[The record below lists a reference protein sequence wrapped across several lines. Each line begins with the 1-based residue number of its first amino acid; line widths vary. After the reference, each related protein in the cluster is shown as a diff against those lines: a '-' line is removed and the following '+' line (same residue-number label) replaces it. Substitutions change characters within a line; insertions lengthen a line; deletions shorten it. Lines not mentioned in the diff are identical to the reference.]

1 MTQRKSNWSCLFVAA
16 GLAFSFAGCGGD
28 SEGSSDGDAKASN
41 SGKEGGKQSTSTGGS
56 SKKGSDERPN
66 IDGIPID
73 VFFSEPLAVA
83 AESGEVVAST
93 TPNGP
98 VPGTTP
104 KETVEAPEEPA
115 PAAGGAVAWN
125 EVISPDMLKGEMKS
139 IRLQLQQRLTTLAS
153 YNSSYLEIPIFATTM
168 SLLAEVAR
176 RHPDDIS
183 WKENAKYI
191 RALGVEMTEVCSGS
205 GARGRKS
212 YDVVN
217 GAFLK
222 ICDVLDN
229 NPPAELPETEEE
241 SDFLSA
247 ADMGYLM
254 KRLQRGM
261 EWMQNNAGSEEAFKE
276 NAELAQREVSVF
288 AAIAQAFSDESYG
301 YGDDE
306 EFTGH
311 AFEMRDAAAGM
322 SKAADETGTEFNFD
336 TFDTLRSKVDQK
348 CTQCHMTFR
357 TG

>member
-1 MTQRKSNWSCLFVAA
+1 MTQLKSNWLRLFVAA

-28 SEGSSDGDAKASN
+28 SEDGSDGDAEASKP
-41 SGKEGGKQSTSTGGS
+41 GKDGGKQSASTGGS

-66 IDGIPID
+66 VDGIPID
-73 VFFSEPLAVA
+73 VFFPEPLAVA

-93 TPNGP
+93 TPAGP
-98 VPGTTP
+98 GPGTTP
-104 KETVEAPEEPA
+104 TETVETPEEPA
-115 PAAGGAVAWN
+115 PAAGGTIDWKD
-125 EVISPDMLKGEMKS
+125 VISPDIIKGEMKS
-139 IRLQLQQRLTTLAS
+139 IRLQLQQRLSTLAS
-153 YNSSYLEIPIFATTM
+153 YNSSYLEIPIFATTL

-183 WKENAKYI
+183 WKENAKFI
-191 RALGVEMTEVCSGS
+191 RALGVEMTEVCASS

-241 SDFLSA
+241 TDFLSA

-261 EWMQNNAGSEEAFKE
+261 EWMQNNAGSEDAFKE
-276 NAELAQREVSVF
+276 NAELALREVSVF
-288 AAIAQAFSDESYG
+288 AVIAQAFADESYG

-311 AFEMRDAAAGM
+311 AFEMRDAASGM
-322 SKAADETGTEFNFD
+322 FKAADETGTDFNFD

>member
-1 MTQRKSNWSCLFVAA
+1 MTQRKSNWLCLFVAA
-16 GLAFSFAGCGGD
+16 GLAFSFAGCVGD
-28 SEGSSDGDAKASN
+28 SEDSSDGQSASSK
-41 SGKEGGKQSTSTGGS
+41 SGNDGGERSASTGGGS

-73 VFFSEPLAVA
+73 VFFPEPLAVA
-83 AESGEVVAST
+83 AETGEIVAT
-93 TPNGP
+93 ATPNR
-98 VPGTTP
+98 PGTKP
-104 KETVEAPEEPA
+104 ETVETPEEPESA
-115 PAAGGAVAWN
+115 AAGGAVVWN
-125 EVISPDMLKGEMKS
+125 EVISPEMLKGEMKS
-139 IRLQLQQRLTTLAS
+139 IRLQLQRRLTTLAS

-168 SLLAEVAR
+168 SLMAEVAR

-191 RALGVEMTEVCSGS
+191 RVLGVTMVEVCSSS

-212 YDVVN
+212 YDKVN
-217 GAFLK
+217 VAFLK

-229 NPPAELPETEEE
+229 NNPAELPEADED

-254 KRLQRGM
+254 QRLRRGM
-261 EWMQNNAGSEEAFKE
+261 EWMQNNTGSEDAFKE

-288 AAIAQAFSDESYG
+288 SVIAQAFTDESYG

-311 AFEMRDAAAGM
+311 AFEMRDAASKM
-322 SKAADETGTEFNFD
+322 SKAAEGNDFG
-336 TFDTLRSKVDQK
+336 TFDTLRSKVVQK
-348 CTQCHMTFR
+348 CSQCHMTFR
-357 TG
+357 TS